1 MKCDGKC
8 HLKKQLEK
16 QDEQEQKLPVN
27 LKEMSE
33 TVLFLSSHPIISP
46 LVALQPLKVHYA
58 PYSFP
63 MTNGLAHSIFHPPQT
78 V

>member
-16 QDEQEQKLPVN
+16 QDEQEQKSPVN
-27 LKEMSE
+27 VKELSE
-33 TVLFLSSHPIISP
+33 TVLFLASPLIISP
-46 LVALQPLKVHYA
+46 LVALQPLKVQYP

-63 MTNGLAHSIFHPPQT
+63 PANELAHSIFHPPQT